1 MGNLLFKNAHVID
14 PSQKIDTV
22 GDVLVVDGKIADFGK
37 ALSCSADNIIDASG
51 LVLAPGLIDLHVHL
65 RDPGLEYKE
74 DIISGCRAA
83 AAGGVTTVC
92 AMPNT
97 KPVCD
102 NAETVK
108 YILEKAANADAH
120 VLPIG
125 AVSVGENGEKLTD
138 MQALKEAGCC
148 AFSDDGGYCRWYR
161 CCCRLNPRQCRCFH
175 RFDCPL

>member
-14 PSQKIDTV
+14 PSQKLDTV

-102 NAETVK
+102 NVETVK
-108 YILEKAANADAH
+108 YILEKR
-120 VLPIG
+120 LMPM
-125 AVSVGENGEKLTD
+125 LTFF
-138 MQALKEAGCC
+138 Q
-148 AFSDDGGYCRWYR
+148 
-161 CCCRLNPRQCRCFH
+161 
-175 RFDCPL
+175 